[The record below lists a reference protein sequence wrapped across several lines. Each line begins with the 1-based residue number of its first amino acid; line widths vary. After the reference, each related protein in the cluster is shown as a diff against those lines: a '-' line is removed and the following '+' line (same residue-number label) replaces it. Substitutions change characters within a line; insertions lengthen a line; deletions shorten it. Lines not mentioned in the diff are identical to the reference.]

1 MDLLLMSTY
10 FSILMQ
16 FITGSIQL
24 DGLFVNVPEKH
35 GVLKEVLWMDTIVQ
49 FIEASFYLWLI
60 YNFKNV
66 TRMASKRYND
76 WAITTPIMLISTI
89 VYMKYLETRYLEE
102 EERVTLSSFFA
113 NNKLNIAKI
122 GLSNAFMLL
131 CGYLG
136 EIGKIS
142 MIQSVLVGFLFFG
155 YTFHVIYNEYA
166 KTTPEGMNIFLF
178 LFVVWGL
185 YGVAATLK
193 PKMKNISY
201 NLLDIVSKNFYGLYI
216 YYLVKELAI

>member
-1 MDLLLMSTY
+1 MSTY

-24 DGLFVNVPEKH
+24 DGLFVKVPPQH

-49 FIEASFYLWLI
+49 FIEACFYVWLV

-66 TRMASKRYND
+66 PKMASKRYND
-76 WAITTPIMLISTI
+76 WVITTPIMLVSTI
-89 VYMKYLETRYLEE
+89 VYMKYLETRYLAE
-102 EERVTLSSFFA
+102 EERVTLSSFFT

-122 GLSNAFMLL
+122 GIANALMLL

-155 YTFHVIYNEYA
+155 YTFYVIYEEYA
-166 KTTPEGMNIFLF
+166 KTTPEGINLFMFIFI
-178 LFVVWGL
+178 VWSL
-185 YGVAATLK
+185 YGVAATMT

-216 YYLVKELAI
+216 YYLVKQIAV